1 MRAWAKANG
10 VPVTECTAGQRN
22 HPIAEEYL
30 AGHSVGPGV
39 SLILVARA
47 RATVWKVKR
56 SPGGVTM
63 KVEKKSEYV
72 HHYNFHIMDPA
83 WGTW

>member
-10 VPVTECTAGQRN
+10 VPVMECTAGQRK
-22 HPIAEEYL
+22 HLIAEEYL

-56 SPGGVTM
+56 SPGGVIM

-72 HHYNFHIMDPA
+72 NHYNFHIVDPA
-83 WGTW
+83 